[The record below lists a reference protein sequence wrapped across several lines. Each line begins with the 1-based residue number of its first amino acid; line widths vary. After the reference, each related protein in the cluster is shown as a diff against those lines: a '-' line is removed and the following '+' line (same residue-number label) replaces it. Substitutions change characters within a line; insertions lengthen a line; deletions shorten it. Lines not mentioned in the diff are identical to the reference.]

1 MEGLELAYSAGMLLW
16 DNFPKPMCIMHLYN
30 MATRLG
36 YIKSEI
42 GLYRTLSSLF
52 GENFF
57 PDGKSPKKEFVSAF
71 TSVSTLIIHSVKH
84 FFDSHTLRHCSRLL
98 ISECRSAPRPNPAEQ
113 HSNERPS
120 NETFSEP

>member
-1 MEGLELAYSAGMLLW
+1 MEGLELVYSAGMLLW
-16 DNFPKPMCIMHLYN
+16 DNFPEPMCIMHLYN

-42 GLYRTLSSLF
+42 GLYGTLSSLF

-57 PDGKSPKKEFVSAF
+57 PDGKSPKEDFVGAF

-84 FFDSHTLRHCSRLL
+84 FFRFAYLTALFTIANIRMQVCTPPKSR
-98 ISECRSAPRPNPAEQ
+98 RA
-113 HSNERPS
+113 
-120 NETFSEP
+120 TFKRMALKRNIF